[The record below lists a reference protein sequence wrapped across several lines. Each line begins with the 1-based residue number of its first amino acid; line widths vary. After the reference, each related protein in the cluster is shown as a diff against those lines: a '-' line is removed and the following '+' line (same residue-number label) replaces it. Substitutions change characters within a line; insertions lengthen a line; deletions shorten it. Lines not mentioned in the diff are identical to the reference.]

1 MINMKRYIY
10 FLFIFYFLQGVLMA
24 NSLPKYYT
32 KTLDNGLQIVA
43 IPMKNNTSVISTDV
57 FYKVGSRNEIMGK
70 SGIAHMLEHLNFKS
84 TKNLDAGE
92 FDEIVK
98 GFGGVNNA
106 STGFDYTHYFIKSSK
121 KNLDKT
127 LDLFAELME
136 NLNLKDEEFQPERD
150 VVAEERRWR
159 TDNSPMGYLYFK
171 LFNNTFTYHP
181 YHWTPIGFMSDIQ
194 NWTIEDIKNFH
205 NKYYTPNNAVV
216 IVTGDIEKD
225 EVFEH
230 VEKHFKNIKNT
241 NDEDKLDDKIHMVE
255 PKQDGAKRLIVHKD
269 SEVEMVAITYHIPNF
284 EHKDQV
290 AMSALSE
297 MLSSGKSSRLNK
309 KLVDEKRMV
318 NSIYGY
324 NMELKDPGVFLFLA
338 VCNPGVKAEDVE
350 KEILKEIKKIKNGKV
365 KQSELDRVKINT
377 KADFIFSLE
386 SASNVANLFGSY
398 FVRGN
403 IKPLL
408 TYEESINKLK
418 LEDIAKVA
426 KKYLNEETS
435 TTVIL
440 RKNEKKDNK

>member
-1 MINMKRYIY
+1 
-10 FLFIFYFLQGVLMA
+10 
-24 NSLPKYYT
+24 
-32 KTLDNGLQIVA
+32 
-43 IPMKNNTSVISTDV
+43 
-57 FYKVGSRNEIMGK
+57 
-70 SGIAHMLEHLNFKS
+70 
-84 TKNLDAGE
+84 
-92 FDEIVK
+92 
-98 GFGGVNNA
+98 
-106 STGFDYTHYFIKSSK
+106 
-121 KNLDKT
+121 
-127 LDLFAELME
+127 ME

-181 YHWTPIGFMSDIQ
+181 YHWTPIGFTSDIQ
-194 NWTIEDIKNFH
+194 NWTIEDIKSFH
-205 NKYYTPNNAVV
+205 NKYYTPNNAIV

-230 VEKHFKNIKNT
+230 VEKHFKDIKNT
-241 NDEDKLDDKIHMVE
+241 NTDVKLDDKIHMQE
-255 PKQDGAKRLIVHKD
+255 PKQDGAKRVIIHKD
-269 SEVEMVAITYHIPNF
+269 SEVEMIAITYHIPSF

-309 KLVDEKRMV
+309 KLIDEKRMV

-350 KEILKEIKKIKNGKV
+350 KEILKEIEKIKNEKI
-365 KQSELDRVKINT
+365 KKSELDRVKINT
-377 KADFIFSLE
+377 KADFIFSIE
-386 SASNVANLFGSY
+386 SSSNLANLFGSY

-403 IKPLL
+403 IEPLL
-408 TYEESINKLK
+408 TYEENINKLK
-418 LEDIAKVA
+418 LEDISKVA
-426 KKYLNEETS
+426 KKYLNKENS

-440 RKNEKKDNK
+440 RKNEKKDTK